1 VGDVSTKTRPAPEEA
16 ARLYREHGRA
26 IRAYL
31 RARVG
36 DDAAVD
42 DLLQDTFLTALRQ
55 GIPEGPP
62 GPWLFGI
69 ARHKALKHRDRRQ
82 AQGLGEAL
90 TPAAQ
95 AEPVEGLDRDER
107 RLRIRGSIAALPED
121 QRAVIALRYTGGLS
135 YPEIAARLDVPVSTV
150 QGRLKRA
157 RQALRK
163 RLMREVAP

>member
-1 VGDVSTKTRPAPEEA
+1 MSTKTRPAPDEA

-31 RARVG
+31 RARVR

-55 GIPEGPP
+55 GLPAGPP

-69 ARHKALKHRDRRQ
+69 ARHKALQHRDRRRTGSLEERT
-82 AQGLGEAL
+82 APA
-90 TPAAQ
+90 PAAG
-95 AEPVEGLDRDER
+95 PVEGLSQDER
-107 RLRIRGSIAALPED
+107 RGRIQAAIEALPDD
-121 QRAVIALRYTGGLS
+121 QRDVIALRYTGGLS
-135 YPEIAARLDVPVSTV
+135 YPEIATRLALPLSTI

-163 RLMREVAP
+163 QLMREVAL